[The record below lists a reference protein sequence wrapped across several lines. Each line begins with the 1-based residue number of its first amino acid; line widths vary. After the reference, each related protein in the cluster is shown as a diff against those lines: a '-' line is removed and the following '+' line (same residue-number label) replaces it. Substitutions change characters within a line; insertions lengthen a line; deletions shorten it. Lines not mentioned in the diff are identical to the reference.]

1 MTIDTAVRGAVEKHD
16 FQHISDLSRK
26 EFVEMMTEILENAY
40 KSNDFKTAV
49 WDILPNKQALAE
61 VIPPLLL

>member
-26 EFVEMMTEILENAY
+26 ELVEMMTEILENAY

-49 WDILPNKQALAE
+49 WDILPNK
-61 VIPPLLL
+61 